1 MASPA
6 QIAANRRNALKS
18 TGPRTARG
26 KAVASRN
33 AFQHGFRSRAAS
45 LPREDFRAF
54 LQLLARFRAEYRP
67 SHPAARVCV
76 FRLSAAVWKL
86 RRADRIEK
94 QIYQQNSIVDA
105 ISRLAILVRYRGTF
119 RRSFHRS
126 VTQLHL
132 FPNEANPA
140 TRRIEKRPGTC
151 RYCHPVT
158 NRPAG
163 GPHGAGCFRPRQESP
178 LERPPP
184 GDLPVPG
191 DASILGAG

>member
-18 TGPRTARG
+18 TGPKSARG

-67 SHPAARVCV
+67 SHPAACACV

-105 ISRLAILVRYRGTF
+105 ISRLAILVRYRGTL
-119 RRSFHRS
+119 RSSFHRS
-126 VTQLHL
+126 VTQLFFFRAKPIL
-132 FPNEANPA
+132 RAS
-140 TRRIEKRPGTC
+140 RIEHTSERCQCPQ
-151 RYCHPVT
+151 PIAS
-158 NRPAG
+158 RPARL
-163 GPHGAGCFRPRQESP
+163 GCSHARDP
-178 LERPPP
+178 
-184 GDLPVPG
+184 
-191 DASILGAG
+191 